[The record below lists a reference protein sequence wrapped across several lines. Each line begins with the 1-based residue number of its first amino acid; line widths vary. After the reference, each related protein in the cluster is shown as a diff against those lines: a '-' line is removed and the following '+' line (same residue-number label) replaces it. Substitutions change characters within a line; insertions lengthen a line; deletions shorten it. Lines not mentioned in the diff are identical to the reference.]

1 MSVRFAI
8 DSLDFVRNAGIHH
21 GKILLCELLRLHD
34 FLFDNEGKLI
44 YQVRGQYD
52 INGKPGLYL
61 EIKGNIH
68 LICQRC
74 LGKLAHTVY
83 LQTFLLLVEN
93 EAELDRNDDDNTV
106 DAILAAADLDILNLI
121 EDEIILSLSISSRHP
136 EGECKIH
143 KPESNEHN
151 LTDNAQSAHPF
162 SALAALKKTN

>member
-1 MSVRFAI
+1 
-8 DSLDFVRNAGIHH
+8 
-21 GKILLCELLRLHD
+21 
-34 FLFDNEGKLI
+34 
-44 YQVRGQYD
+44 
-52 INGKPGLYL
+52 
-61 EIKGNIH
+61 
-68 LICQRC
+68 
-74 LGKLAHTVY
+74 